1 MTDRE
6 RFAATVRFGRPDR
19 LPNYEYGAWPQTLRR
34 WHSEGLSETLQWP
47 VGPSGFVNSPSF
59 DNSFGLDRR
68 DRAGLRIDMIP
79 PFEEEILAEDER
91 TITMRRWDGQVTRA
105 LKEGALDGIRTSMDQ
120 YLDAPVHDARD
131 FKALQFRYQAGAA
144 ERWNPTDW
152 DERLKKWR
160 ASGSLFLPVPDPVD
174 WDERAEEWRH
184 REWPLALAGS
194 GAWLGLYMQLR
205 SWMGTERLSY
215 AFYDQASLVHEMLDF
230 FTDFV
235 LSLMDKALQTA
246 TFDFFNFEEDFSYKS
261 GPLMSPAHF
270 REFFAPRYR
279 RITDRLHKA
288 GIHIIM
294 VDSDGNCEA
303 LIPMML
309 DVGINCIEPLEAAA
323 GMDPVRLRKQYP
335 KDLVLM
341 GGIDKRAV
349 AEGPRAIEQE
359 LHSKILPLRDRGGYI
374 PFLDHLFT
382 EDISYPNFLYYLKA
396 KGALL

>member
-19 LPNYEYGAWPQTLRR
+19 LPNWEYGAWPQTIRR
-34 WHSEGLSETLQWP
+34 WHSEGLPETLQWP
-47 VGPSGFVNSPSF
+47 AGESGCVM
-59 DNSFGLDRR
+59 DRR
-68 DRAGLRIDMIP
+68 ERAGLRIDMIP
-79 PFEEEILAEDER
+79 PFEEKILADDER
-91 TITMRRWDGQVTRA
+91 TITIRRSDGQVTRA
-105 LKEGALDGIRTSMDQ
+105 LKEGTLDGIRTCMDQ

-144 ERWNPTDW
+144 ERWNP
-152 DERLKKWR
+152 
-160 ASGSLFLPVPDPVD
+160 AD

-184 REWPLALAGS
+184 REWPLGLAGA

-205 SWMGTERLSY
+205 SWMGTEQLSY

-230 FTDFV
+230 FTDFL
-235 LSLMDKALQTA
+235 LSLMDKALQTV
-246 TFDFFNFEEDFSYKS
+246 TFDYFLFEEDFAYKN

-270 REFFAPRYR
+270 REFFVPRYR
-279 RITDRLHKA
+279 RITDRLRKA
-288 GIHIIM
+288 GTDIII

-309 DVGINCIEPLEAAA
+309 DVGINCIQPLEAAA
-323 GMDPVRLRKQYP
+323 GMDPVQLRKQYP

-374 PFLDHLFT
+374 PFLDHLFP
-382 EDISYPNFLYYLKA
+382 EDISYANLLHYLKA
-396 KGALL
+396 KGALLGGGPS